1 MELDEKEHFR
11 GLMSS
16 RSSLRDGGG
25 GGGGML
31 DMGEYV
37 L

>member
-25 GGGGML
+25 GGGML